1 MCSIY
6 LAMLLP
12 HYPYVGLTTDEFCTG
27 YPHNLYPTP
36 GYWIECAGQTVPD
49 DTIWDESEP
58 EPELE
63 DTSPQSDHPEK
74 ADQNIQASQVFIS
87 FSFIIRVGYIKGIQV
102 PPNS

>member
-1 MCSIY
+1 M
-6 LAMLLP
+6 P
-12 HYPYVGLTTDEFCTG
+12 TDEFCTG

-87 FSFIIRVGYIKGIQV
+87 LRESSVLGTLEEYWFFQTLTAKRSMYK
-102 PPNS
+102 